1 MIISFFLAKFW
12 GSFILIFALLII
24 FRPKMKELMFQLVED
39 DATLINF
46 AFITLILG
54 LINITIHNVWTWDF
68 RLVITLFGWFA
79 LLKGVIRF
87 AAPEFSRTTIKKIDG
102 PIYYFL
108 VIMMIG
114 LGGWLFWIG
123 TFCSI

>member
-68 RLVITLFGWFA
+68 RLVIT
-79 LLKGVIRF
+79 IR
-87 AAPEFSRTTIKKIDG
+87 
-102 PIYYFL
+102 L
-108 VIMMIG
+108 VCLAKRRDSIC
-114 LGGWLFWIG
+114 
-123 TFCSI
+123 CS